1 MGEVI
6 IRGMLPEDLDQIVSI
21 EKICFSLPW
30 SKESFINELKNENA
44 YYQCAEESGKIAG
57 YMGMWRIIDEC
68 HITNVAVLPECRNKG
83 IASGLIHKMV
93 EICRCSEISSM
104 TLEVRAS
111 NIPAINLY
119 KKFGFYSVG
128 KRPNYYSK
136 PAEDALIMWRCPNPI
151 SQSVF
156 SEKWR

>member
-6 IRGMLPEDLDQIVSI
+6 IRGMLPKDLDQIVNI

-30 SKESFINELKNENA
+30 SKASFENELKNEYA

-68 HITNVAVLPECRNKG
+68 HITNVAVLPEYRNRG
-83 IASGLIHKMV
+83 IAGKLIQKMV
-93 EICRCSEISSM
+93 EICKCSEISSM
-104 TLEVRAS
+104 TLEVRVS

-119 KKFGFYSVG
+119 KKFGFFSVG
-128 KRPNYYSK
+128 KRPNYYTK
-136 PAEDALIMWRCPNPI
+136 PAEDALIMWKEI
-151 SQSVF
+151 V
-156 SEKWR
+156 

>member
-6 IRGMLPEDLDQIVSI
+6 IRGMLPKDLDQVVNI
-21 EKICFSLPW
+21 ERICFSLPW
-30 SKESFINELKNENA
+30 SKKSFENELKNGNA

-57 YMGMWRIIDEC
+57 YMGMWRIVDEC

-83 IASGLIHKMV
+83 IAGRLIQKMV
-93 EICRCSEISSM
+93 EICKCSEISAM
-104 TLEVRAS
+104 TLEVRES

-119 KKFGFYSVG
+119 KKYGFYSVG

-136 PAEDALIMWRCPNPI
+136 PIEDALIMWKQVTNP
-151 SQSVF
+151 
-156 SEKWR
+156 